1 MLAERYNALDMG
13 KKKEPIIKDSKE
25 IAKALEVL
33 FAAHYID
40 KKKLYLENFI
50 RGMAFSVGG
59 IIGATV
65 IIALFLWILS
75 LFDTVPF
82 IGPLI
87 DNTRDTIQNS
97 NN

>member
-1 MLAERYNALDMG
+1 MTEA
-13 KKKEPIIKDSKE
+13 KKPEIKDSKE
-25 IAKALEVL
+25 ITKALEVL
-33 FAAHYID
+33 FASEYVN
-40 KKKLYLENFI
+40 KRQLYWHNFV
-50 RGMAFSVGG
+50 RGTFFGAGSL
-59 IIGATV
+59 IGATV
-65 IIALFLWILS
+65 LIALILWILS